1 MSPES
6 RVLLNKPD
14 NTQQS
19 ELAYM
24 HIAIQQ
30 HPTKQL

>member
-6 RVLLNKPD
+6 RVLLDKLNKA
-14 NTQQS
+14 QQS

-24 HIAIQQ
+24 HLAV
-30 HPTKQL
+30 

>member
-6 RVLLNKPD
+6 RVLLNKL
-14 NTQQS
+14 NKAQQS

-24 HIAIQQ
+24 HLAI
-30 HPTKQL
+30 